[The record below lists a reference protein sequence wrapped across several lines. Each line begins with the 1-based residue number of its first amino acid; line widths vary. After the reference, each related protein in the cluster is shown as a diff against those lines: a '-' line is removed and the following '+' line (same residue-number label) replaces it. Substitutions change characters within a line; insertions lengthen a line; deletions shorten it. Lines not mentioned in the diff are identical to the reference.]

1 MQNHEDSI
9 KDLTGYLKKSAEADS
24 GKSAEHLRKLV
35 GQEKEPTLPSLF
47 TPIRVGAFNL
57 AHRVVLAPLTRMR
70 SEMPGNVPGPAMVKY
85 YEQRATPGG
94 LLIAEATFV
103 SRQGNGGFGSPGIE
117 NDEQA
122 AGWRKVV
129 KAVHAKG
136 ATMVLQLWHVGRVSH
151 TSLQRNGEIPVAP
164 SAIDA
169 GLGVLLEGKPG
180 PATPPRALE
189 TDEIAG
195 VVEQYRAAARR
206 AKDAG
211 FDGIELH
218 AANGYLI
225 DQFLQDGSNKRTDR
239 YGGSIE
245 NRARFLFEV
254 VDAVTKVF
262 PSDRVG
268 VRIGPSN
275 TFNEMHDSDPEA
287 LFSYVAAGLRDRK
300 IAYLHVIEPRVKGN
314 SVVNDHPPVAA
325 ANLKPIFGGPVIAA
339 GGFDGKGAEGI
350 VREGKV
356 DMVGFGRH
364 FIANPDLP
372 RRLKEG
378 LSLNPYRRETFY
390 YGGDTGYLDYPT
402 FDELETTA
410 AA

>member
-1 MQNHEDSI
+1 
-9 KDLTGYLKKSAEADS
+9 
-24 GKSAEHLRKLV
+24 
-35 GQEKEPTLPSLF
+35 
-47 TPIRVGAFNL
+47 
-57 AHRVVLAPLTRMR
+57 
-70 SEMPGNVPGPAMVKY
+70 MPGNVPGLAMATY
-85 YEQRATPGG
+85 YGKRATRGG
-94 LLIAEATFV
+94 LLIGEATFV
-103 SRQGNGGFGSPGIE
+103 SRQGNGGFGSPGLE

-122 AGWRKVV
+122 AGWREVV
-129 KAVHAKG
+129 RAVHAKG
-136 ATMVLQLWHVGRVSH
+136 ATMVLQLWHAGRVSH
-151 TSLQRNGEIPVAP
+151 SSLQPDAGGPVAP

-169 GLGVLLEGKPG
+169 ELRVLLEGKPG
-180 PATPPRALE
+180 LAPSPRALE
-189 TDEIAG
+189 IDEIAG
-195 VVEQYRAAARR
+195 VVEQYRAAAQR
-206 AKDAG
+206 AKKAG

-254 VDAVTKVF
+254 VDAVTKVW
-262 PSDRVG
+262 PSDRIG

-275 TFNEMHDSDPEA
+275 SFNEMHDSDPEA

-314 SVVNDHPPVAA
+314 TVVNDYPPVAA

-339 GGFDGKGAEGI
+339 GGFDGKGAEAI
-350 VREGKV
+350 IREGKV
-356 DMVGFGRH
+356 DLIAFGRH

-372 RRLKEG
+372 RRLREG
-378 LSLNPYRRETFY
+378 LSLNSYRREAFY
-390 YGGDTGYLDYPT
+390 YGGVKGYLDYPT

-410 AA
+410 VE